1 MKDRQRKE
9 REKAREAA
17 LAVAKRVADE
27 KKKLLE
33 RSRKRWEDGED
44 EDEEDEVSSE
54 KIESKQEEEDSLT
67 LEAILREKEEIRKL
81 LESLDVKAESKSSS
95 SVVESKSDREEAVV
109 KEEKVRRSRKKKN
122 NRKGRKTRKNE
133 KKNPKIVVEPNE
145 SERMLMLQFSVCH
158 EDARK
163 THRDSNGDLVRAVL
177 KLTEMQVEDIVKMSE
192 NHIETNDG
200 I

>member
-44 EDEEDEVSSE
+44 EDDEDEVSSE

-163 THRDSNGDLVRAVL
+163 TLRDSNGDLVRAVL